1 MHRLLI
7 HTVEVLFLLLSCYQA
22 AGERNSRVSELVT
35 RQILFTCE
43 EGTHTA
49 SIHNIVTD
57 GKHNSAGIS
66 YITISLEQVSQCS
79 VIVH

>member
-22 AGERNSRVSELVT
+22 AGERNSWVSELVT
-35 RQILFTCE
+35 RQILLTCE

-57 GKHNSAGIS
+57 DKHNSA
-66 YITISLEQVSQCS
+66 YITISVELVSQCS
-79 VIVH
+79 AIVH